1 MTIRIK
7 NWSHFQH
14 FKDRRPPWVKLYRE
28 LLDDMDWHELE
39 PKAAKILV
47 SLWLI
52 ASEFD
57 GELPGIKRL
66 AFRLRITEK
75 ETLDVIFKLSHWLEQ
90 DDINPISERYQV
102 DAPETETETEKSR
115 EDTSPAK
122 LPTCPTQAIVDM
134 YHEVLPELPTV
145 RLMDDKRK
153 RAIAGLWRFALTSK
167 KPDGQP
173 RAQDAEEAKVWTR
186 QFFERARVNDFLMG
200 RNAREG
206 AHANWKCD
214 LDFLLTDKGMKH
226 VIEKTRDTA

>member
-1 MTIRIK
+1 MFIGMLNFADDNGNLSYSAKRLKMQIFPADMIDT
-7 NWSHFQH
+7 QPLL
-14 FKDRRPPWVKLYRE
+14 DE
-28 LLDDMDWHELE
+28 LLIHGVLIEYSVNGEKFINIKGFRKHQLINRPSASKIPGLEFNDDS
-39 PKAAKILV
+39 V
-47 SLWLI
+47 STRGMLT
-52 ASEFD
+52 D
-57 GELPGIKRL
+57 GVEGKGREGIK
-66 AFRLRITEK
+66 EVPNG
-75 ETLDVIFKLSHWLEQ
+75 TL
-90 DDINPISERYQV
+90 
-102 DAPETETETEKSR
+102 
-115 EDTSPAK
+115 SPAK

-226 VIEKTRDTA
+226 VIEKTRDNG